1 LAAFAQDHLGR
12 PAADVDHQPLGLRRL
27 QVRHAGVD
35 QPRFLAARD
44 HFDRQAQ
51 FYNDMG
57 LWMSAGKIK
66 WQETIVTGIENAPKA
81 FIGLFQG
88 DNVGKMLVKL

>member
-1 LAAFAQDHLGR
+1 MCPSHYNETTPSSGPRNLRLAVRKRLTLRGFIVSDHL
-12 PAADVDHQPLGLRRL
+12 
-27 QVRHAGVD
+27 
-35 QPRFLAARD
+35 
-44 HFDRQAQ
+44 DRQAQ

-57 LWMSAGKIK
+57 MWMSAGKIK